1 MAKTPF
7 PRRLKGAPPLALILG
22 LMSQASAQTAWQEC
36 SRADVKA
43 LKVFTVGEASLSR
56 MNCDDTDP
64 LSPPLKLEFA
74 YFREVPGDAFAK
86 AALHFL
92 EKNLPQNRFDTL
104 KPRFASFNSHYQNVD
119 DGDTYTLVWMEQDF
133 ELRLNNTPL
142 AKEQGADFARDYLK
156 IWFGQA
162 PYSKAMK
169 AELLGE
175 P

>member
-7 PRRLKGAPPLALILG
+7 SRRLKGATPLALILG

-92 EKNLPQNRFDTL
+92 EKNRASCVVARPAPKPVRYPQ
-104 KPRFASFNSHYQNVD
+104 
-119 DGDTYTLVWMEQDF
+119 
-133 ELRLNNTPL
+133 TP
-142 AKEQGADFARDYLK
+142 FC
-156 IWFGQA
+156 
-162 PYSKAMK
+162 
-169 AELLGE
+169 LLQ
-175 P
+175 